1 MDDIS
6 EETFD
11 EIKRLISL
19 RKITICET
27 CDNIFPYVPQKK
39 FCDECRKERDDE
51 RKETKNRKA
60 REYRKENYERVRAIE
75 RRSIVKNR
83 EKRNARARERYRTS
97 KEK

>member
-6 EETFD
+6 EETFE
-11 EIKRLISL
+11 EIKRLILL

-27 CDNIFPYVPQKK
+27 CDNIFPYVPQNK
-39 FCDECRKERDDE
+39 FCDECRKKRDDK
-51 RKETKNRKA
+51 RKEIKNRKA

-83 EKRNARARERYRTS
+83 GKRNARARARYHAN

>member
-6 EETFD
+6 EETIE
-11 EIKRLISL
+11 EIKRLISS

-51 RKETKNRKA
+51 RKEIKNRKA

>member
-6 EETFD
+6 EETFE
-11 EIKRLISL
+11 EIKRLILL

-51 RKETKNRKA
+51 RKEIKNRKA

-75 RRSIVKNR
+75 LRSLAKNR
-83 EKRNARARERYRTS
+83 EKIRARERERYHTR

>member
-19 RKITICET
+19 KKITICET
-27 CDNIFPYVPQKK
+27 CDNIFPYVPQKHL
-39 FCDECRKERDDE
+39 CDECRKKRHDE
-51 RKETKNRKA
+51 RRETRNRKA

-75 RRSIVKNR
+75 LRSIAKNR
-83 EKRNARARERYRTS
+83 VKRNARARELYHAS

>member
-11 EIKRLISL
+11 EIKRLILL

-27 CDNIFPYVPQKK
+27 CDNIFPYVTQKK
-39 FCDECRKERDDE
+39 ICDECRKKRDDE
-51 RKETKNRKA
+51 RRETKNRKA
-60 REYRKENYERVRAIE
+60 REYRKKNYERVRAIE

-83 EKRNARARERYRTS
+83 EKRNARARARYHAK